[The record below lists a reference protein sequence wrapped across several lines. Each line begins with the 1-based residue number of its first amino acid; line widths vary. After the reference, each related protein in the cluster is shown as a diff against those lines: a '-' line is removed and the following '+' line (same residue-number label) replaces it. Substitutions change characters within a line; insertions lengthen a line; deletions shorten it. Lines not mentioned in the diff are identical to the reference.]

1 MSQSLFYT
9 WWEHFSISQFLHSII
24 ASETTRQMLLN
35 APALVLGNVKFQR
48 VLICIIFIILLFR
61 TDAQARSEL
70 ATIRNS
76 ISANVIFL
84 RHALAPGFGDPNNFI
99 KQDCSTQ
106 RNLNDK
112 GRLQARLI
120 GNYLRSTNLKF
131 SQILTSE
138 WCRCIDT
145 AKELNLGQ
153 WTTFSGLNSFFQV
166 YEKKD
171 QVMNK
176 LQKKL
181 DSLGYSDLALF
192 VTHQV
197 VISEQTGIVPRS
209 GEMILYNSITKQ
221 KARYMIDY

>member
-1 MSQSLFYT
+1 
-9 WWEHFSISQFLHSII
+9 
-24 ASETTRQMLLN
+24 MLLN
-35 APALVLGNVKFQR
+35 VPEIALGNIKFQKILTG
-48 VLICIIFIILLFR
+48 VVFITLLLVTETF
-61 TDAQARSEL
+61 ARSEL
-70 ATIRNS
+70 EIIKKN

-84 RHALAPGFGDPNNFI
+84 RHALAPGVGDPENFI
-99 KQDCSTQ
+99 KEDCSTQ
-106 RNLNDK
+106 RNLNNK

-153 WTTFSGLNSFFQV
+153 WTTFSGLNSFFQE

-176 LQKKL
+176 LRKKL

-197 VISEQTGIVPRS
+197 VIAEQTGIVPRS
-209 GEMILYNSITKQ
+209 GEMVLYNSITKQ

>member
-1 MSQSLFYT
+1 
-9 WWEHFSISQFLHSII
+9 
-24 ASETTRQMLLN
+24 MLLN
-35 APALVLGNVKFQR
+35 VPEIALGNIKFQNI
-48 VLICIIFIILLFR
+48 LIGVIFITHILVGEAF
-61 TDAQARSEL
+61 ARSEL
-70 ATIRNS
+70 EIIKKN

-84 RHALAPGFGDPNNFI
+84 RHALAPGVGDPENFI
-99 KQDCSTQ
+99 KEDCSTQ

-209 GEMILYNSITKQ
+209 GEMVLYNSITKQ

>member
-1 MSQSLFYT
+1 
-9 WWEHFSISQFLHSII
+9 
-24 ASETTRQMLLN
+24 MLLN
-35 APALVLGNVKFQR
+35 VPEIALGNFKFQNILTG
-48 VLICIIFIILLFR
+48 VIFVTLLLVTETF
-61 TDAQARSEL
+61 ARSEL
-70 ATIRNS
+70 EIIKKN

-84 RHALAPGFGDPNNFI
+84 RHALAPGVGDPENFM
-99 KQDCSTQ
+99 KEDCSTQ

-197 VISEQTGIVPRS
+197 VISEQTGIMPQS
-209 GEMILYNSITKQ
+209 GEMVLYNSITKQ

>member
-1 MSQSLFYT
+1 
-9 WWEHFSISQFLHSII
+9 
-24 ASETTRQMLLN
+24 MLLN
-35 APALVLGNVKFQR
+35 VPEIALGNIKFQKILTG
-48 VLICIIFIILLFR
+48 VVFITLLLVTETF
-61 TDAQARSEL
+61 ARSEL
-70 ATIRNS
+70 EIIKKN

-84 RHALAPGFGDPNNFI
+84 RHALAPGFGDPENFI
-99 KQDCSTQ
+99 KEDCSTQ
-106 RNLNDK
+106 RNLNDT

-145 AKELNLGQ
+145 AKELNLGE

-176 LQKKL
+176 LRKKL
-181 DSLGYSDLALF
+181 ESLGYSDLALF

-209 GEMILYNSITKQ
+209 GEMVLYNSITKK

>member
-1 MSQSLFYT
+1 
-9 WWEHFSISQFLHSII
+9 
-24 ASETTRQMLLN
+24 MLLN
-35 APALVLGNVKFQR
+35 VPEIALGNIKFQNILTGVIFITLVLFTEA
-48 VLICIIFIILLFR
+48 F
-61 TDAQARSEL
+61 ARSEL
-70 ATIRNS
+70 EIIKKN

-84 RHALAPGFGDPNNFI
+84 RHALAPGVGDPENFM
-99 KQDCSTQ
+99 KEDCSTQ

-171 QVMNK
+171 QVINK

-197 VISEQTGIVPRS
+197 VISEQTGIMPRS
-209 GEMILYNSITKQ
+209 GEMVLYNSITKQ

>member
-1 MSQSLFYT
+1 
-9 WWEHFSISQFLHSII
+9 
-24 ASETTRQMLLN
+24 MLLN
-35 APALVLGNVKFQR
+35 VPEIALGNIKSRNILTGV
-48 VLICIIFIILLFR
+48 IFITLLLF
-61 TDAQARSEL
+61 TEAFARSEL
-70 ATIRNS
+70 EIIKKN

-84 RHALAPGFGDPNNFI
+84 RHALAPGVGDPENFI
-99 KQDCSTQ
+99 KEDCSTQ
-106 RNLNDK
+106 RNLNNK

-153 WTTFSGLNSFFQV
+153 WTTFSGLNSFFQE

-209 GEMILYNSITKQ
+209 GEMVLYNSITKQ

>member
-1 MSQSLFYT
+1 
-9 WWEHFSISQFLHSII
+9 
-24 ASETTRQMLLN
+24 MLLN
-35 APALVLGNVKFQR
+35 VPEIALGNIKFQNILTG
-48 VLICIIFIILLFR
+48 VIFITLLLVTEAF
-61 TDAQARSEL
+61 ARSEL
-70 ATIRNS
+70 EIIKKN

-84 RHALAPGFGDPNNFI
+84 RHALAPGVGDPENFI
-99 KQDCSTQ
+99 KEDCSTQ
-106 RNLNDK
+106 RNLNNK

-145 AKELNLGQ
+145 AKELNLGR
-153 WTTFSGLNSFFQV
+153 WTTFSGLNSFFQQ
-166 YEKKD
+166 YEEKD
-171 QVMNK
+171 QVMSK

-209 GEMILYNSITKQ
+209 GEMVLYNSITKQ
-221 KARYMIDY
+221 KARYIID

>member
-1 MSQSLFYT
+1 
-9 WWEHFSISQFLHSII
+9 
-24 ASETTRQMLLN
+24 MLLN
-35 APALVLGNVKFQR
+35 VPEIALGNIKCQKVFTSF
-48 VLICIIFIILLFR
+48 VLITLLFV
-61 TDAQARSEL
+61 TEAFAQPEL
-70 ATIRNS
+70 DTIKKN

-84 RHALAPGFGDPNNFI
+84 RHALAPGVGDPKNFI
-99 KQDCSTQ
+99 KEDCSTQ
-106 RNLNDK
+106 RNLNNR

-120 GNYLRSTNLKF
+120 GNYLKLTNLRF

-153 WTTFSGLNSFFQV
+153 WTTFSGLNSFFQE

-209 GEMILYNSITKQ
+209 GEMVLYNSITKQ
-221 KARYMIDY
+221 TARYMFDY

>member
-1 MSQSLFYT
+1 
-9 WWEHFSISQFLHSII
+9 
-24 ASETTRQMLLN
+24 MLLN
-35 APALVLGNVKFQR
+35 VPEIALGNIKFQNILTG
-48 VLICIIFIILLFR
+48 VIFITLLLITEAF
-61 TDAQARSEL
+61 ARSEL
-70 ATIRNS
+70 EIIKKN
-76 ISANVIFL
+76 IPANVIFL
-84 RHALAPGFGDPNNFI
+84 RHALAPGIGDSENFI
-99 KQDCSTQ
+99 KEDCSTQ
-106 RNLNDK
+106 RNLNNK

-153 WTTFSGLNSFFQV
+153 WTTFSGLNSFFQE

-197 VISEQTGIVPRS
+197 VISEQTGIMPRS
-209 GEMILYNSITKQ
+209 GEMVLYNSITKQ

>member
-1 MSQSLFYT
+1 
-9 WWEHFSISQFLHSII
+9 
-24 ASETTRQMLLN
+24 MLLN
-35 APALVLGNVKFQR
+35 VPEIALGNIKFQNILTG
-48 VLICIIFIILLFR
+48 VIFITLLLVTETF
-61 TDAQARSEL
+61 ARSEL
-70 ATIRNS
+70 EIIKKN

-84 RHALAPGFGDPNNFI
+84 RHALAPGVGDPENFI
-99 KQDCSTQ
+99 KEDCSTQ

-209 GEMILYNSITKQ
+209 GEMVLYNSITKQ
-221 KARYMIDY
+221 KARYMVDY

>member
-1 MSQSLFYT
+1 
-9 WWEHFSISQFLHSII
+9 
-24 ASETTRQMLLN
+24 MLLN
-35 APALVLGNVKFQR
+35 VPEIALGNIKIQNILTGVIFITLVLVTEAF
-48 VLICIIFIILLFR
+48 
-61 TDAQARSEL
+61 ARSEL
-70 ATIRNS
+70 EIIQKN

-84 RHALAPGFGDPNNFI
+84 RHTLAPGVGDPENFI
-99 KQDCSTQ
+99 KEDCSTQ
-106 RNLNDK
+106 RNLNNK

-153 WTTFSGLNSFFQV
+153 WTTFSGLNSFFQE

-181 DSLGYSDLALF
+181 DSLGYSDLTLF

-209 GEMILYNSITKQ
+209 GEMVLYNSITKQ

>member
-1 MSQSLFYT
+1 
-9 WWEHFSISQFLHSII
+9 
-24 ASETTRQMLLN
+24 MLLN
-35 APALVLGNVKFQR
+35 VPEIALGNIKFQNILTG
-48 VLICIIFIILLFR
+48 VIFITLLLVAETF
-61 TDAQARSEL
+61 ARSEL
-70 ATIRNS
+70 EIIKKN

-84 RHALAPGFGDPNNFI
+84 RHALAPGVGDPENFI
-99 KQDCSTQ
+99 KEDCSTQ
-106 RNLNDK
+106 RNLNNK

-153 WTTFSGLNSFFQV
+153 WTTFSGLNSFFQE

-181 DSLGYSDLALF
+181 DSLGYSDFALF

-209 GEMILYNSITKQ
+209 GEMVLYNSISKQ
-221 KARYMIDY
+221 KARYMVDF

>member
-1 MSQSLFYT
+1 
-9 WWEHFSISQFLHSII
+9 
-24 ASETTRQMLLN
+24 MLLN
-35 APALVLGNVKFQR
+35 VPEIALGNIKFQNILTG
-48 VLICIIFIILLFR
+48 VIFITLLLVTETF
-61 TDAQARSEL
+61 ARSEL
-70 ATIRNS
+70 EIIKKN

-84 RHALAPGFGDPNNFI
+84 RHALAPGVGDPENFM
-99 KQDCSTQ
+99 KEDCSTQ
-106 RNLNDK
+106 RNLNNK

-153 WTTFSGLNSFFQV
+153 WTTFSGLNSFFQE

-171 QVMNK
+171 QVINK

-181 DSLGYSDLALF
+181 DSLGNSDLALF

-197 VISEQTGIVPRS
+197 VIAEQTGIVPRS
-209 GEMILYNSITKQ
+209 GEMVLYNSITKQ

>member
-1 MSQSLFYT
+1 
-9 WWEHFSISQFLHSII
+9 
-24 ASETTRQMLLN
+24 MLLN
-35 APALVLGNVKFQR
+35 VPEIVLGNTKFQNILTG
-48 VLICIIFIILLFR
+48 VIFITLLFVSE
-61 TDAQARSEL
+61 AFARSEL
-70 ATIRNS
+70 EIIKKN

-84 RHALAPGFGDPNNFI
+84 RHALAPGVGDPENFI
-99 KQDCSTQ
+99 KEDCSTQ
-106 RNLNDK
+106 RNLNNK

-197 VISEQTGIVPRS
+197 VISEQTGIVPQS
-209 GEMILYNSITKQ
+209 GEMVLYNSITKQ

>member
-1 MSQSLFYT
+1 
-9 WWEHFSISQFLHSII
+9 
-24 ASETTRQMLLN
+24 MLLN
-35 APALVLGNVKFQR
+35 VPELALGNIKFQNILTG
-48 VLICIIFIILLFR
+48 VIFITLLLITETF
-61 TDAQARSEL
+61 ARSEL
-70 ATIRNS
+70 EIIKKN

-84 RHALAPGFGDPNNFI
+84 RHALAPGVGDPENFM
-99 KQDCSTQ
+99 KEDCSTQ

-197 VISEQTGIVPRS
+197 VISEQTGIMPRS
-209 GEMILYNSITKQ
+209 GEMVLYNSITKK
-221 KARYMIDY
+221 KARYMVDY

>member
-1 MSQSLFYT
+1 
-9 WWEHFSISQFLHSII
+9 
-24 ASETTRQMLLN
+24 MLLN
-35 APALVLGNVKFQR
+35 VPEIALGNIKFQNI
-48 VLICIIFIILLFR
+48 LIGIIFIMLVLVAEAF
-61 TDAQARSEL
+61 ARSEL
-70 ATIRNS
+70 EIIKKN

-84 RHALAPGFGDPNNFI
+84 RHALAPGVGDPENFM
-99 KQDCSTQ
+99 KEDCSTQ

-153 WTTFSGLNSFFQV
+153 WTTFSGLNSFFQE
-166 YEKKD
+166 YQKKD

-209 GEMILYNSITKQ
+209 GEMVLYNSITKQ

>member
-1 MSQSLFYT
+1 
-9 WWEHFSISQFLHSII
+9 
-24 ASETTRQMLLN
+24 MLLN
-35 APALVLGNVKFQR
+35 VPEIALGNIKFQNVLTSVIFITLVLVTEAF
-48 VLICIIFIILLFR
+48 
-61 TDAQARSEL
+61 ARSEL
-70 ATIRNS
+70 EIIKKN

-84 RHALAPGFGDPNNFI
+84 RHALAPGVGDPENFM
-99 KQDCSTQ
+99 KEDCSTQ

-153 WTTFSGLNSFFQV
+153 WTTFSGLNSFFQE

-171 QVMNK
+171 QVINK

-197 VISEQTGIVPRS
+197 VIAEQTGIVPRS
-209 GEMILYNSITKQ
+209 GEMVLYNSITKQ

>member
-1 MSQSLFYT
+1 
-9 WWEHFSISQFLHSII
+9 
-24 ASETTRQMLLN
+24 MLLN
-35 APALVLGNVKFQR
+35 VPEIALGNIKFQNILTGVIFITLVLVTEVF
-48 VLICIIFIILLFR
+48 
-61 TDAQARSEL
+61 ARSEL
-70 ATIRNS
+70 EIIKKN

-84 RHALAPGFGDPNNFI
+84 RHALAPGVGDPENFM
-99 KQDCSTQ
+99 KEDCSTQ

-197 VISEQTGIVPRS
+197 VISEQTGIMPRS
-209 GEMILYNSITKQ
+209 GEMVLYNSITKQ

>member
-1 MSQSLFYT
+1 
-9 WWEHFSISQFLHSII
+9 
-24 ASETTRQMLLN
+24 MLLN
-35 APALVLGNVKFQR
+35 VPEIALGNIKFQNILTG
-48 VLICIIFIILLFR
+48 VIFITLLLVTETF
-61 TDAQARSEL
+61 ARSEL
-70 ATIRNS
+70 EIIKKN

-84 RHALAPGFGDPNNFI
+84 RHALAPGVGDPENFM
-99 KQDCSTQ
+99 KEDCSTQ

-153 WTTFSGLNSFFQV
+153 WTTFSGLNSFFQE

-197 VISEQTGIVPRS
+197 VISEQTGIMPRS
-209 GEMILYNSITKQ
+209 GEMVLYNSITKQ